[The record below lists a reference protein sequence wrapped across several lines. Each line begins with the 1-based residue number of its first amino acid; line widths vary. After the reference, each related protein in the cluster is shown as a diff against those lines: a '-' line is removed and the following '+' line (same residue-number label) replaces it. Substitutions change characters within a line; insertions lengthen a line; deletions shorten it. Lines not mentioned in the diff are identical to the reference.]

1 MDDHEPDVP
10 QTGAEGES
18 PVAQEADSAV
28 QVHLAENLQN
38 RNCAIFAACVSLVYL
53 AAPVLYIGFVQAA
66 LCEKLGA
73 SDTISNLPSTAYMAL
88 AVFPVLIAWLVPQVR
103 LLRPAISLSYAIT
116 AVMGLLVAVAL
127 VLPIPTWLRIAAMV
141 AHGAILGCTNGV
153 VATFNWEVLGRGVSE
168 SRRGRAFTLAYGV
181 GPMFAVVGSLGS
193 QIIVKGE
200 LFGLRPDWLPQFE
213 YPWNFAMLFGA
224 SAPIMALAAVLARLY
239 VIPLPRVEVERK
251 PFKTAVLAGF
261 GRFFSYRLALVA
273 CITYLLVYGGHMV
286 QNNMSLYT
294 REAVGVNAED
304 LVGYQMALRFSFKVI
319 AGFIFGWL
327 LMRTNPRALLLV
339 TALVDIA
346 SVVWI
351 LSVTG
356 NWFLLAFG
364 INGAGELF
372 GVYYP
377 NYVLGCSPKSQ
388 MRRNMAFVSMVTVP
402 VALTPVFFGWI
413 SDTWNLRASFWT
425 SIVIMGIAV
434 AMVALLLPKKPRPRV
449 EDLEASDLEEETV

>member
-224 SAPIMALAAVLARLY
+224 NAPIMGAGRRYWPGCMSFPA
-239 VIPLPRVEVERK
+239 RVEVERK
-251 PFKTAVLAGF
+251 PFKTAGAAGF
-261 GRFFSYRLALVA
+261 
-273 CITYLLVYGGHMV
+273 
-286 QNNMSLYT
+286 
-294 REAVGVNAED
+294 
-304 LVGYQMALRFSFKVI
+304 
-319 AGFIFGWL
+319 
-327 LMRTNPRALLLV
+327 ALLQATV
-339 TALVDIA
+339 WPWWPA
-346 SVVWI
+346 SRPPG
-351 LSVTG
+351 LRRAHG
-356 NWFLLAFG
+356 PKQH
-364 INGAGELF
+364 EL
-372 GVYYP
+372 
-377 NYVLGCSPKSQ
+377 
-388 MRRNMAFVSMVTVP
+388 
-402 VALTPVFFGWI
+402 
-413 SDTWNLRASFWT
+413 
-425 SIVIMGIAV
+425 
-434 AMVALLLPKKPRPRV
+434 
-449 EDLEASDLEEETV
+449 